1 MEERTE
7 QQTRSSGASLA
18 GRRKEVEDL
27 YGRVY
32 CYSIDV
38 IKRGLVDVAEAPILH
53 GDRQVDLR
61 VADATA
67 AFCCTVLGI
76 RPPLDGEG
84 RGIAV
89 GRAQVWSPPVA
100 QVTSAYKAGLA
111 RVHPDRIGT
120 ASDPAPGEVR
130 LAAGILRSLIGKAAQ
145 ILGGQGD
152 EGGPNH
158 VGRGEWPMP
167 LLAGLGCWAQYPG
180 MSPVPTDGGRGTAIY
195 SHRAERRKAR
205 ATEQRQ
211 RTEAGAE
218 GRARGGRGGSGGA
231 RRTAG
236 TASGLGA
243 NSESA
248 PETQE
253 RRASWREEDAWLW
266 EEPAQHAH
274 QAVERSSNREAAET
288 STAGAT
294 AGALCVGHRRAEEA
308 AVALQLAAPGG
319 PTSDAAA
326 RRAEARRTEAEAPE
340 RATPDEAAPAANAE
354 ADQAERRVP
363 PVEEG
368 PEEEEEAEQ
377 APNMPWEEAD
387 ADVEEDQSWDAID
400 AIHPLLCAVSPFAQ
414 LQDVPATLVNEWVHT
429 QDTVFERAC
438 RAHRSGNQADLD
450 RALKWFLVLPQV
462 LLRAPSR
469 GGRRGGTAGEVEAR
483 FRAWRQ
489 GEHGT
494 ILRWWKAHRQKER
507 QRNATKKAM
516 GAPDEAHLVD
526 RALELLEQG
535 QISLAMNMLHSTGLG
550 DLRVTAILDQLVG
563 KHPRR
568 KMPVSHELDDEE
580 LGPGLHNL
588 EMAEQFRK
596 LKRMKAAGIGGGR
609 NEYLKPLAY
618 DFEDRGLDRL
628 RQHTNEFATFFARG
642 EFPEWF
648 YFLEGAT
655 RVVAPIKPAP
665 GGLRAQQPQVP
676 DVRPVGIGDC
686 FRRAVCSAAA
696 AQCKEAAA
704 EYLSPQQVAVGV
716 PSGISVLV
724 HAVRLALEANPGQVV
739 VKCDLK
745 NAFNEVQRATMIDRV
760 LHSPVKAIAPLLH
773 ALYKHNTHIYIN
785 KNGGRLRGGAEGDS
799 QEGAQ
804 QGCAL
809 AAMAFCI
816 AIHPEVLRLDERLRE
831 TGGFVICDM
840 DDVYAVG
847 APDTVFQAVAG
858 FAEDVRAIGLEL
870 VPRKSIC
877 YSPRLRE
884 QLEVDPHRLQHLS
897 ACTVGRA
904 GTDQEEAAYGMVVAG
919 VPVGDAAF
927 VAQHMDGVTGGI
939 VSKVKKTVSMLQHR
953 SPQALHTLIFYCIQ
967 PLLVFWLQHL
977 PPQQVLPYAERVDE
991 AVLEAFAA
999 AVGAS
1004 TEDLQEPLTTR
1015 RVRLPAR
1022 WYGCGIRSMVE
1033 QATPAYAATTAGT
1046 LPRLADRQVDGRLLK
1061 GLCPPLTQW
1070 LGRGAFDEGA
1080 ERTRFSHFLGTNS
1093 ATAAALGESWR
1104 QMQAVVGEVAEGPL
1118 SAPVEAAGAHTAGE
1132 RCTKLQKALTA
1143 QLEQARYSQLEEG
1156 IMGLPVRDNRRV
1168 AFLNID
1174 RFSTQWV
1181 AAWPSRSWALEGR
1194 EFREG
1199 VTKYLAL
1206 PSPACAPYVGRALKN
1221 YPHPVDAYGH
1231 NITSAPMDRLW
1242 DVQHDSLA
1250 YRLLNDLQQLGE
1262 RVDWAPKRI
1271 FAHLIAPQHGGR
1283 RGGAK
1288 NIVPDL
1294 RMWLPIDGPEREVL
1308 YDLKTVHVG
1317 ASVYMNA
1324 HLRGRGRCLS
1334 AKARADRV
1342 PLEYR
1347 KHADEID
1354 VHNRNADFHPPGVP
1368 RWDGTPPGPV
1378 RRLLDSFPPVRGL
1391 CVGAFSEASPAV
1403 DQLLQAVAER
1413 ASITTWRE
1421 LGARTPKEAKAHYVA
1436 SLRRN
1441 LGVSAMRENAR
1452 LVLYRVEALRA
1463 PLGAAGREQVDKNEW
1478 QRSSYVRTAVAYDA
1492 LSGAGTQRGGSQGW
1506 RTTCRFS
1513 CVPIGRTVA
1522 AMG

>member
-1 MEERTE
+1 M
-7 QQTRSSGASLA
+7 
-18 GRRKEVEDL
+18 
-27 YGRVY
+27 
-32 CYSIDV
+32 
-38 IKRGLVDVAEAPILH
+38 
-53 GDRQVDLR
+53 
-61 VADATA
+61 
-67 AFCCTVLGI
+67 
-76 RPPLDGEG
+76 
-84 RGIAV
+84 
-89 GRAQVWSPPVA
+89 
-100 QVTSAYKAGLA
+100 
-111 RVHPDRIGT
+111 
-120 ASDPAPGEVR
+120 
-130 LAAGILRSLIGKAAQ
+130 
-145 ILGGQGD
+145 
-152 EGGPNH
+152 
-158 VGRGEWPMP
+158 
-167 LLAGLGCWAQYPG
+167 
-180 MSPVPTDGGRGTAIY
+180 
-195 SHRAERRKAR
+195 
-205 ATEQRQ
+205 
-211 RTEAGAE
+211 
-218 GRARGGRGGSGGA
+218 
-231 RRTAG
+231 
-236 TASGLGA
+236 
-243 NSESA
+243 
-248 PETQE
+248 
-253 RRASWREEDAWLW
+253 
-266 EEPAQHAH
+266 
-274 QAVERSSNREAAET
+274 
-288 STAGAT
+288 
-294 AGALCVGHRRAEEA
+294 
-308 AVALQLAAPGG
+308 
-319 PTSDAAA
+319 
-326 RRAEARRTEAEAPE
+326 
-340 RATPDEAAPAANAE
+340 
-354 ADQAERRVP
+354 P
-363 PVEEG
+363 PVEED

-387 ADVEEDQSWDAID
+387 ADGEEDESWDAID

-429 QDTVFERAC
+429 QNTVFERAC

-469 GGRRGGTAGEVEAR
+469 GGRRGGAAGEVEAR

-489 GEHGT
+489 GEYGT
-494 ILRWWKAHRQKER
+494 VLRWWKAHRQKER
-507 QRNATKKAM
+507 QRNATKEAM

-526 RALELLEQG
+526 RALVLLEQG

-550 DLRVTAILDQLVG
+550 DLQVTAILDQLVG

-568 KMPVSHELDDEE
+568 KMPVPHELDAEE
-580 LGPGLHNL
+580 VGPGLHNL

-596 LKRMKAAGIGGGR
+596 LKRMKAAGVGGGR
-609 NEYLKPLAY
+609 NEYLKPLAH

-655 RVVAPIKPAP
+655 RVVAPIKPTP

-716 PSGISVLV
+716 PGGISVLV

-773 ALYKHNTHIYIN
+773 ALYKHSTHIYIN

-858 FAEDVRAIGLEL
+858 FATDVRAIGLEL

-884 QLEVDPHRLQHLS
+884 QLEVDPHRLLHLS

-953 SPQALHTLIFYCIQ
+953 SPQALHTLIFYTIQ

-1004 TEDLQEPLTTR
+1004 TEDLQEPLTNR

-1033 QATPAYAATTAGT
+1033 QATPAYAATTAGI
-1046 LPRLADRQVDGRLLK
+1046 LPRLADRQVDGRLLQ

-1070 LGRGAFDEGA
+1070 LGQGAFDEGA

-1118 SAPVEAAGAHTAGE
+1118 SARCGGSGRAHSWGEMRETAEGTHSPAGTGEVHPAGGGHHGATGAGQQAGGILERRPLQHPVGGGMALAELGPGGTRVQRGGHQIPRPAQPCVRTLRGEGTKELPSPGGRPRPQHHKRPHGQAVGRATRLPSLQAPQRLATAGGEGGLGPQAYLRPPHSPTARGPKGRREEHRSGPAHVAPHRRAGAGGPVRPQDGARRSERLQERSLARDDGEVTLGQSEGRQSPTGIPQTRRRDRRAQQERGLPPTGGATLGRDPSGSSAEAAG
-1132 RCTKLQKALTA
+1132 L
-1143 QLEQARYSQLEEG
+1143 
-1156 IMGLPVRDNRRV
+1156 LP
-1168 AFLNID
+1168 
-1174 RFSTQWV
+1174 T
-1181 AAWPSRSWALEGR
+1181 
-1194 EFREG
+1194 
-1199 VTKYLAL
+1199 
-1206 PSPACAPYVGRALKN
+1206 C
-1221 YPHPVDAYGH
+1221 
-1231 NITSAPMDRLW
+1231 
-1242 DVQHDSLA
+1242 
-1250 YRLLNDLQQLGE
+1250 
-1262 RVDWAPKRI
+1262 
-1271 FAHLIAPQHGGR
+1271 
-1283 RGGAK
+1283 
-1288 NIVPDL
+1288 
-1294 RMWLPIDGPEREVL
+1294 
-1308 YDLKTVHVG
+1308 
-1317 ASVYMNA
+1317 
-1324 HLRGRGRCLS
+1324 
-1334 AKARADRV
+1334 
-1342 PLEYR
+1342 
-1347 KHADEID
+1347 
-1354 VHNRNADFHPPGVP
+1354 
-1368 RWDGTPPGPV
+1368 
-1378 RRLLDSFPPVRGL
+1378 
-1391 CVGAFSEASPAV
+1391 
-1403 DQLLQAVAER
+1403 
-1413 ASITTWRE
+1413 
-1421 LGARTPKEAKAHYVA
+1421 
-1436 SLRRN
+1436 
-1441 LGVSAMRENAR
+1441 AR
-1452 LVLYRVEALRA
+1452 LVRWSLFRSLTCSGPAAPSCSGARLHHDVEGAGGAHAQGGKGPLRGLPQAQLGRVGDEGERAPRAVQGGGPQGPPGGSWTGAGGQKRVAAQQLRAHSGGLRCSLGGWHPTRGLPRVEDHMPFFVCPHRK
-1463 PLGAAGREQVDKNEW
+1463 GRGSCGVKN
-1478 QRSSYVRTAVAYDA
+1478 Q
-1492 LSGAGTQRGGSQGW
+1492 
-1506 RTTCRFS
+1506 
-1513 CVPIGRTVA
+1513 
-1522 AMG
+1522 